1 MVRTSPSIEHI
12 KRCYNAMKGGTDES
26 YTIPRKKKTS
36 AINDDDSFLTFDGG
50 GCLDVLENGLG
61 DFAAASGVDGQDC
74 DGVSL
79 ISLEELGDFDAE
91 EAVPFLN
98 SMDELLDFDQ
108 EEAALLASIFPSPN
122 DIGDTTVN
130 TISVVETIGVF
141 PKKKE
146 LLVNKIAY
154 LLTYFHGGSKCKIEG
169 CGQLC
174 QLNGCKQSQKCRLH
188 NLWCGVRTNSKEV
201 LSSLHCHMSTLSG
214 VLLKEVESLEA
225 VSAFQ
230 RCYCMDDVATL
241 FGNFNEAVGSIEE
254 KFEVKL
260 PLTCNLNSMVLEN
273 LQVTGRVTS
282 RDIHTL
288 ILGPALVHFLMQAVR
303 FPKSKAL
310 FREILAKVKACN
322 LFHQDGF
329 VIHLSREVKSKLQKI
344 NALER
349 VENKLSSV
357 VWSCRFILD
366 CVDCA
371 EAFNIVDAFI
381 NLCKSTMCS
390 DEEDIIRVMAALG
403 FQLNFLARFVASH
416 ARECSVARQTTKLFA
431 MSRDRLKSEN
441 LKLAVLM
448 ALCKDMLET
457 LFNFGFFPGV
467 NLSDEVLRHSS
478 EFCELM
484 SDRLRGCGQLNASV
498 SKYVGAMLRNVGLAS
513 SSEQVDVFRNLL
525 MNRMGDGV
533 YKLPLFFAAYV
544 GLIAK
549 CVLRH
554 GNLHGPFMDRLVKQT
569 GGVIKLQLVKKEG
582 DIDDQSFNPA
592 SFTSFSISH
601 SIFETRL
608 FMIGTLFFQYSSFS
622 KQIAVDMSW
631 SVDKV
636 KIFSLNVT
644 DGLDICSDGIDPR
657 TRIAV
662 ITSMVSNITHNMTD
676 HAGYISPILMGLIR
690 SVDLLASSG
699 TGGNVMDSNIED
711 YIAKIICL
719 LDKRLETVGRRAG
732 VGQDLGCLDL
742 SCRQDSHRED

>member
-91 EAVPFLN
+91 
-98 SMDELLDFDQ
+98 DFDQ

-329 VIHLSREVKSKLQKI
+329 EIHLSRAVKSKLQKI

-448 ALCKDMLET
+448 ALYKDMLET